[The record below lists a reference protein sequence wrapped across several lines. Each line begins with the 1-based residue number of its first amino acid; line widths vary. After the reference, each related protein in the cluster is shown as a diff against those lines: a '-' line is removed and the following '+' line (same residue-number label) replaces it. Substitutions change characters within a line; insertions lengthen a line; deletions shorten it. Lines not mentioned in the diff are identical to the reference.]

1 MLIKARIVLVALIL
15 MGGYAARPETAN
27 ASTYL
32 NNYKVR
38 VTIDG
43 VVATGGQVNWTNYR
57 LKGSSFVTISSTGY
71 AVFPRIV
78 READLTIQGIKIKG
92 PHYSTTNSMA
102 SLEVVPGLI
111 PIINFVY
118 YYGSDYLAPAQYA
131 AEMPDGT
138 RIPGVVI
145 SSGSCYDVEWKDETG
160 MFGSRW
166 TGDYVNNCTNT
177 PKTATNG
184 AGIATHFALYS
195 GADNTQAIF
204 TDGLIDQVIT
214 ETVTGWSTLI
224 VPAADSGFP
233 ITLTDIA
240 DQYVGDAWSWGCQ
253 GFFGDQC
260 DNAWI
265 MAAILAKWDQIQP
278 GVTHTEADVVP
289 GVEIPVRT
297 GLPTF
302 VFEQMPV
309 IDLTAV
315 AETVNY
321 GAAKTITATA
331 RNANGSPISGRSLTL
346 SASVSGASA
355 SCSGRKTT
363 ATTNSSGRATFKVCP
378 VKTATWSVDGRSI
391 VGSAGVRLTVQLTP
405 TAPRTLVA
413 APKTR
418 SVSLTWVVPVK
429 ANASA
434 VSDYVV
440 QYRVQGASTWVT
452 FRDGTNTARK
462 ATVTGLT
469 SGQVYEFRVTAK
481 NKSGAGTWSG
491 VVLGTPN

>member
-1 MLIKARIVLVALIL
+1 MLTKVRLVLLALL
-15 MGGYAARPETAN
+15 LVGAYAATPQSAN
-27 ASTYL
+27 AATYL

-102 SLEVVPGLI
+102 SLEVVPGVI
-111 PIINFVY
+111 PIIDFVY

-145 SSGSCYDVEWKDETG
+145 SSGACYDVEWKDETD

-166 TGDYVNNCTNT
+166 TGDYVNNCVGT
-177 PKTATNG
+177 PKSVTNG
-184 AGIATHFALYS
+184 RGIATHFALYS
-195 GADNTQAIF
+195 GSDNTQATF

-214 ETVTGWSTLI
+214 ETVAGWSTLV
-224 VPAADSGFP
+224 VPAADSGQPF
-233 ITLTDIA
+233 TLADIA
-240 DQYVGDAWSWGCQ
+240 SQFAPDSWGCDVW
-253 GFFGDQC
+253 GDEEC
-260 DNAWI
+260 DAAWT

-297 GLPTF
+297 GPPTF

-315 AETVNY
+315 AQTVNY
-321 GAAKTITATA
+321 GAAKTITVTA
-331 RNANGSPISGRSLTL
+331 RNANGSPIAGRSLSL
-346 SASVSGASA
+346 SASTAGASS
-355 SCSGRKTT
+355 SCTGKKTT
-363 ATTNSSGRATFKVCP
+363 TTTNSSGRATFKICP
-378 VKTATWSVDGRSI
+378 IKTATWSVDGRSI
-391 VGSAGVRLTVQLTP
+391 VRSAGVTITVQQTP
-405 TAPRTLVA
+405 TAPRALVA
-413 APKTR
+413 NAKVG
-418 SVSLTWVVPVK
+418 SIALTWTAPATVNVGAVK
-429 ANASA
+429 
-434 VSDYVV
+434 DFVV
-440 QYRVQGASTWVT
+440 QYRLQGSNTWITYVDGVSTT
-452 FRDGTNTARK
+452 RK
-462 ATVTGLT
+462 ATVKGLAG
-469 SGQVYEFRVTAK
+469 GQVYEFRVAAK
-481 NKSGAGTWSG
+481 NKAGTGTWANA
-491 VVLGTPN
+491 VLGTPQ

>member
-1 MLIKARIVLVALIL
+1 MLTKVRLVLLALL
-15 MGGYAARPETAN
+15 LVGAYAATPQTAN
-27 ASTYL
+27 AATYL

-57 LKGSSFVTISSTGY
+57 LKGSNFVTISSTGY

-78 READLTIQGIKIKG
+78 READLTIQGIKVKG
-92 PHYSTTNSMA
+92 PRYSTTNSMA
-102 SLEVVPGLI
+102 SLSVVPGVI
-111 PIINFVY
+111 PIIDFVY

-145 SSGSCYDVEWKDETG
+145 SSGACYDVEWKDETD
-160 MFGSRW
+160 MFGPRW
-166 TGDYVNNCTNT
+166 TGDYVNNCVGT
-177 PKTATNG
+177 PKSVTNG
-184 AGIATHFALYS
+184 LGIATHYALYS
-195 GADNTQAIF
+195 GSDNTQATF

-214 ETVTGWSTLI
+214 ETVAGWSTLV
-224 VPAADSGFP
+224 VPAADSGQPF
-233 ITLTDIA
+233 TLTDIA
-240 DQYVGDAWSWGCQ
+240 SQFAPDSWGCDIW
-253 GFFGDQC
+253 GDEEC
-260 DNAWI
+260 DTAWT

-297 GLPTF
+297 GPPTF

-321 GAAKTITATA
+321 GAAKIIIATA
-331 RNANGSPISGRSLTL
+331 RNTNGSPISGRALTL

-355 SCSGRKTT
+355 SCAGRKTT
-363 ATTNSSGRATFKVCP
+363 ATTNSAGRATFKVCP

-413 APKTR
+413 TPKTG
-418 SVSLTWVVPVK
+418 SVSLTWAAPAK

-434 VSDYVV
+434 VTDYIV
-440 QYRVQGASTWVT
+440 QYRLQGATTWIT
-452 FRDGTNTARK
+452 FRDSASTARK

-469 SGQVYEFRVTAK
+469 SGQIYEVRVAAK
-481 NKSGAGTWSG
+481 NKSGTGTWSDNI
-491 VVLGTPN
+491 LASPQ

>member
-1 MLIKARIVLVALIL
+1 MLTKVRLVLLALL
-15 MGGYAARPETAN
+15 LVGAYAATPQSAN
-27 ASTYL
+27 AATYL

-78 READLTIQGIKIKG
+78 READLTIQGIKVKG
-92 PHYSTTNSMA
+92 PRYSTTNSMA
-102 SLEVVPGLI
+102 SLSVVPGVI
-111 PIINFVY
+111 PIIDFVY
-118 YYGSDYLAPAQYA
+118 YQGSDYLAPAQYA

-145 SSGSCYDVEWKDETG
+145 SSGACYDVEWKDETD
-160 MFGSRW
+160 MFGPRW
-166 TGDYVNNCTNT
+166 TGDYVNNCVGT
-177 PKTATNG
+177 PKSVTNG
-184 AGIATHFALYS
+184 LGIATHYALYS
-195 GADNTQAIF
+195 GSDNTQATF

-214 ETVTGWSTLI
+214 ETVAGWSTLV
-224 VPAADSGFP
+224 VPAADSGQPF
-233 ITLTDIA
+233 TLTDIA
-240 DQYVGDAWSWGCQ
+240 SQFAPDSWGCDIW
-253 GFFGDQC
+253 GDEEC
-260 DNAWI
+260 DTAWT

-297 GLPTF
+297 GPPTF

-321 GAAKTITATA
+321 GAAKIITATA
-331 RNANGSPISGRSLTL
+331 RNTNGSPISGRALTL

-355 SCSGRKTT
+355 SCAGRKTT
-363 ATTNSSGRATFKVCP
+363 ATTNSAGRATFKVCP

-405 TAPRTLVA
+405 TAPRSLVA
-413 APKTR
+413 TPKTASIALSWTAPSTVNAGAIKDYLVQFR
-418 SVSLTWVVPVK
+418 LQGSTTWLTF
-429 ANASA
+429 A
-434 VSDYVV
+434 
-440 QYRVQGASTWVT
+440 
-452 FRDGTNTARK
+452 DGTSIARK
-462 ATVTGLT
+462 ATVTGLS
-469 SGQVYEFRVTAK
+469 SGQMYEFRVAAK
-481 NKSGAGTWSG
+481 NKSGTGTWSD
-491 VVLGTPN
+491 VVLGMPN

>member
-1 MLIKARIVLVALIL
+1 MRVLIIGCRGQDGKWLSEILSTQGYEVYGIHKPTLASGQNSKISSWKA
-15 MGGYAARPETAN
+15 
-27 ASTYL
+27 
-32 NNYKVR
+32 NNY
-38 VTIDG
+38 
-43 VVATGGQVNWTNYR
+43 
-57 LKGSSFVTISSTGY
+57 
-71 AVFPRIV
+71 IV
-78 READLTIQGIKIKG
+78 EEYCVDFSIL
-92 PHYSTTNSMA
+92 
-102 SLEVVPGLI
+102 
-111 PIINFVY
+111 
-118 YYGSDYLAPAQYA
+118 
-131 AEMPDGT
+131 
-138 RIPGVVI
+138 
-145 SSGSCYDVEWKDETG
+145 
-160 MFGSRW
+160 
-166 TGDYVNNCTNT
+166 
-177 PKTATNG
+177 KTAV
-184 AGIATHFALYS
+184 HYL
-195 GADNTQAIF
+195 
-204 TDGLIDQVIT
+204 
-214 ETVTGWSTLI
+214 
-224 VPAADSGFP
+224 
-233 ITLTDIA
+233 
-240 DQYVGDAWSWGCQ
+240 
-253 GFFGDQC
+253 
-260 DNAWI
+260 
-265 MAAILAKWDQIQP
+265 DQIQP

-297 GLPTF
+297 GPPTF

-363 ATTNSSGRATFKVCP
+363 ATTNSAGRATFKVCP
-378 VKTATWSVDGRSI
+378 VKTATWSVDGRAI